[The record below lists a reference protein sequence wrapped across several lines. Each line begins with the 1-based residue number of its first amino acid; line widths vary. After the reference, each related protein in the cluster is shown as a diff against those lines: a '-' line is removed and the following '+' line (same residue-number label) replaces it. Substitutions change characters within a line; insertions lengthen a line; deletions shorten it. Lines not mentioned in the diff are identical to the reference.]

1 VSSLDEL
8 AVIINH
14 FDKCPLLTQKR
25 ADFELFKIGV
35 KMLND
40 KSHLTIE
47 GLGKFIALRASV
59 NLGLSPDLK
68 ASFPNVIPVQRPL
81 VKDQQTKDPQWLA
94 GFVSGDGCFL
104 IKIQNSSSQV
114 GGKIG
119 ANLSLKFQITQ
130 HSKDE
135 QLMKSLVSYLGCG
148 RYEARSGYPG
158 LQAGDFVVTKFSD
171 IAEKIIPFF
180 NKYPIRGVKALD
192 FADFSAVAEIIKN
205 KDHLTPDGLGQIR
218 IIKAG
223 MNKGR

>member
-1 VSSLDEL
+1 M
-8 AVIINH
+8 H
-14 FDKCPLLTQKR
+14 R
-25 ADFELFKIGV
+25 AQARD
-35 KMLND
+35 
-40 KSHLTIE
+40 TIE
-47 GLGKFIALRASV
+47 GLEKFIALRASV

-81 VKDQQTKDPQWLA
+81 AVKDLQTKDPQWLA
-94 GFVSGDGCFL
+94 GFVSGDGGFL
-104 IKIQNSSSQV
+104 IKIQNSSS

-130 HSKDE
+130 HSRDE
-135 QLMKSLVSYLGCG
+135 QLMKSLVDYLGCG
-148 RYEARSGYPG
+148 RYEARSGYRG

-192 FADFSAVAEIIKN
+192 FADFSAVAEIIQN
-205 KDHLTPDGLGQIR
+205 KHHLTPDGLDQIR